1 MSLIQIRICAG
12 PWQVMLKQAD
22 GSYSCVAESVTRFL
36 PLGRKKML
44 KLKHLL
50 IGAVELAAA
59 SREAHI
65 RCLLKVKQRSFTRV
79 FGVGD

>member
-1 MSLIQIRICAG
+1 
-12 PWQVMLKQAD
+12 MLKQAD
-22 GSYSCVAESVTRFL
+22 GSYSCVAESVIRSL

-44 KLKHLL
+44 NLKHLL
-50 IGAVELAAA
+50 IGAIELAAA
-59 SREAHI
+59 RREAHI